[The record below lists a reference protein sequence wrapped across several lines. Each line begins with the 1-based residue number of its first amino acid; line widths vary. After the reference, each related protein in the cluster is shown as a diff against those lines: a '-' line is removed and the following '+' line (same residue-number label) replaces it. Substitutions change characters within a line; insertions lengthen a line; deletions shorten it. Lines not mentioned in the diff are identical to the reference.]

1 MVSKY
6 YYLNIIFG
14 VLILSVTAMGLGVS
28 LFNTDMGMASILISL
43 LLLIESVVF
52 IAFLNKI
59 NKKIASF
66 FNSVQNEDTAFNIPL
81 QSKNK
86 VIQELHKN
94 LNKFIEVFREIKMGN
109 EFREQLYLAMIE
121 HSATGFISI
130 DEYGDFEIMNETSRK
145 LLGVAY
151 TSSLPRLETENPELF
166 QVITSLKPGEI
177 KSCKVSSEETNT
189 IVQVSLS
196 VLKFKDKS
204 LKLVSFQ
211 DIKKEIEL
219 RELESWQKLIRIMN
233 HEIMNSIAPITS
245 VSKSLMKIY
254 KYKEQPIT
262 SSNIDQRIISDTIT
276 GLEVIDNMSSGLSH
290 FVNNYRQL
298 SQIPKPLLKEI
309 YIAKWAEYF
318 RIITEESI
326 AQNNAEFNIHTEP
339 DCKKLLADEKLL
351 NQVLIN
357 LIKNAA
363 EAPKSDVDK
372 RIELKI
378 KQTETNKIRI
388 SVSNNGLPIN
398 PDVLDKI
405 FVPFFTTKESGA
417 GIGLFISRQIVS
429 LHGGTI
435 SVMSNDTEGTTFTIE
450 L

>member
-6 YYLNIIFG
+6 YNLNLIIG
-14 VLILSVTAMGLGVS
+14 VLILTVTATGLGIS
-28 LFNTDMGMASILISL
+28 LYITDINMISILISIL
-43 LLLIESVVF
+43 LFIESIVF
-52 IAFLNKI
+52 VTYLNRI
-59 NKKIASF
+59 NRRIASF
-66 FNSVQNEDTAFNIPL
+66 FNSIQNEDTAFNIPVK
-81 QSKNK
+81 SKNK
-86 VIQELHKN
+86 VIQELNMN

-145 LLGVAY
+145 LLDVAY
-151 TSSLPRLETENPELF
+151 TSSLPRLKTENPEIF
-166 QVITSLKPGEI
+166 QVITNLAPGEI
-177 KSCKVSSEETNT
+177 KSCKINSGETNT

-196 VLKFKDKS
+196 ILKFKDKS
-204 LKLVSFQ
+204 LKLVSIQ

-254 KYKEQPIT
+254 KHKEQPVT
-262 SSNIDQRIISDTIT
+262 SANINQRTISDTIS

-298 SQIPKPLLKEI
+298 SQIPKPSLKEI
-309 YIAKWAEYF
+309 YVSKWAEYLQ
-318 RIITEESI
+318 IITSEFIS
-326 AQNNAEFNIHTEP
+326 QNNAELFIHIEP

-363 EAPKSDVDK
+363 EAPKSAIDK
-372 RIELKI
+372 KIELKI

-388 SVSNNGLPIN
+388 LVSNNGLPIN

-435 SVMSNDTEGTTFTIE
+435 SVISNETEGTIFTID